1 MYLPRIPYVDSN
13 AISFNE
19 EDVLGQGAFGTVYR
33 GSFHGTPVAVK
44 KVQFGSAGMAEAD
57 IQHEINVSL

>member
-1 MYLPRIPYVDSN
+1 MDGN
-13 AISFNE
+13 AITYNK
-19 EDVLGQGAFGTVYR
+19 EDLLGQGAFGTVYM